1 MTRPAPATL
10 LLIQPV
16 MASLPVSPFWR
27 FLGAGALACAAAAF
41 PGCQKAETKPPPK
54 KPPEVFVATPRLETV
69 TDYQEFTGRT
79 TAVYTVDVRARVS
92 GYLDQ
97 VLFKDGADIK
107 AGQPLFLIDDR
118 TFKATAANAAAMVAQ
133 ATARRDSLTNQD
145 RRSQELRRTNAVS
158 QEQYEIIAFQR
169 AEAAAAVTAAEA
181 QKQLA
186 DLNLSYTH
194 VEAPIAGVISNRRVD
209 PGNLVKADDTV
220 LATIVSLDP
229 IYAYF
234 DVNERTV
241 LRLRRLIQEGQLE
254 EADEAGVIVQVSLAD
269 EDDFQHS
276 GTIDFL
282 DNQIDPN
289 TGTQR
294 VRAVI
299 RNSDRLLSPGLFVR
313 LRFPVSRPHQAL
325 LVQEEALGT
334 DQGQR
339 FLYVVNDKDE
349 VAYRRVKVGMLTH
362 GRRVIDEGLSSG
374 ERVVVNG
381 LQRVRPGDKV
391 TPKPADSS
399 ASPITPGA
407 GLALDAVAV
416 LPQTVT
422 KPITPLPDVEA
433 VAPFGNEPR
442 RGGPHGPEPHRKER

>member
-1 MTRPAPATL
+1 MSKSSVLRWLGSAAPAAVAL
-10 LLIQPV
+10 L
-16 MASLPVSPFWR
+16 A
-27 FLGAGALACAAAAF
+27 AGLAGCHPAAI
-41 PGCQKAETKPPPK
+41 KPPLK
-54 KPPEVFVATPRLETV
+54 KPAEVFVAPPTSETV
-69 TDYQEFTGRT
+69 TEYQEFTGRT
-79 TAVYTVDVRARVS
+79 MAVNTVEIRSRVS

-97 VLFKDGADIK
+97 VLFHDGADVK
-107 AGQPLFLIDDR
+107 QGQLLCVIDDR
-118 TFKATAANAAAMVAQ
+118 SYKATAANAAAMVAQ
-133 ATARRDSLTNQD
+133 AVARQGSLVNQD
-145 RRSQELRRTNAVS
+145 RRSRDLRRTNAVS
-158 QEQYEIIAFQR
+158 EEQYEMIAFQR
-169 AEAAAAVTAAEA
+169 SEADAAVTAAEA

-186 DLNLSYTH
+186 DLNVTYTR
-194 VEAPIAGVISNRRVD
+194 VTAPLGGVISNRRVD
-209 PGNLVKADDTV
+209 PGNLVKADETL

-241 LRLRRLIQEGQLE
+241 LRLRRLIQEGQIE
-254 EADEAGVIVQVSLAD
+254 SADEAKVVVQVALAD
-269 EDDFQHS
+269 EEGFRHR

-299 RNSDRLLSPGLFVR
+299 ANSHRLLSPGLFVR
-313 LRFPVSRPHQAL
+313 LRFPVGPPHTAL

-349 VAYRRVKVGMLTH
+349 VAYRRVQVGMLTQ
-362 GRRVIDEGLSSG
+362 GKRVIEDGLKPG

-391 TPKPADSS
+391 TPQS
-399 ASPITPGA
+399 AETTAPEAPSA
-407 GLALDAVAV
+407 ELAMDA
-416 LPQTVT
+416 TVT
-422 KPITPLPDVEA
+422 RKPPLPMPA
-433 VAPFGNEPR
+433 STPR
-442 RGGPHGPEPHRKER
+442 RAPRATRTSAER

>member
-1 MTRPAPATL
+1 MS
-10 LLIQPV
+10 
-16 MASLPVSPFWR
+16 ASLAPRRLLP
-27 FLGAGALACAAAAF
+27 LGSAAVTALLMTIALCLS
-41 PGCQKAETKPPPK
+41 GCQKAEIKTPPK
-54 KPPEVFVATPRLETV
+54 KPAEVFVAAPTTDTV
-69 TDYQEFTGRT
+69 TEFQEFTGRT
-79 TAVYTVDVRARVS
+79 TAVNTVEIRSRVS

-97 VLFKDGADIK
+97 VLFHDGADVK
-107 AGQPLFLIDDR
+107 QGQLLFIIDDR
-118 TFKATAANAAAMVAQ
+118 SYKATAANEAAMVAQ
-133 ATARRDSLTNQD
+133 AVARRDNLSHQD
-145 RRSQELRRTNAVS
+145 LRSRELRRSNAVS
-158 QEQYEIIAFQR
+158 VEQSETIAYQR
-169 AEAAAAVTAAEA
+169 AEADAAVTAAEA

-186 DLNLSYTH
+186 DLNVTYTRIIAPLS
-194 VEAPIAGVISNRRVD
+194 GVISNRRVD
-209 PGNLVKADDTV
+209 PGNLVKADDTM

-241 LRLRRLIQEGQLE
+241 LRLRRLIQEGQIE
-254 EADEAGVIVQVSLAD
+254 SADEARVVVQVSLAD
-269 EDDFQHS
+269 EDDYQHR

-299 RNSDRLLSPGLFVR
+299 SNSDRLLSPGLFVR
-313 LRFPVSRPHQAL
+313 LRFPVSPPHEAL

-339 FLYVVNDKDE
+339 FLYVVGDKDE

-362 GRRVIDEGLSSG
+362 GRRVIEDGLKAG

-391 TPKPADSS
+391 TPKS
-399 ASPITPGA
+399 AESTTSPVSPSA
-407 GLALDAVAV
+407 GLAMDAIANRPQSVA
-416 LPQTVT
+416 
-422 KPITPLPDVEA
+422 TPVPS
-433 VAPFGNEPR
+433 PR
-442 RGGPHGPEPHRKER
+442 RTPRAVRVGAER